1 MLKCETLLQLKNELP
16 LKDYLLILEDVNN
29 TAHRVLS
36 KPVSGEGWPLYMQGE
51 IDQLSERIKKIKTKG
66 R

>member
-1 MLKCETLLQLKNELP
+1 MLKYETLLQLKNELP

-36 KPVSGEGWPLYMQGE
+36 KPVSSESWPSYMQGE
-51 IDQLSERIKKIKTKG
+51 LNQLSERIKAIKTKG